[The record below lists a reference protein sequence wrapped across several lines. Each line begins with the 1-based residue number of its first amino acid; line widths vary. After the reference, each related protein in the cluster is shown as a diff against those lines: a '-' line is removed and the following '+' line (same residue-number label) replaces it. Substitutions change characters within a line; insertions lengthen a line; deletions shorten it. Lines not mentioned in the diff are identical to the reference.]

1 MLDKDSL
8 KPVLESLIFAA
19 DSAISFDKLSGIL
32 EGEEKAIIRE
42 ALNELIEDYRA
53 KAGGFLIEEVA
64 NGFQF
69 RTNPEFA
76 PWLRKFFKI
85 GMQKISKAAMESLAV
100 VAYKQPVTRGEIE
113 AVRGVDSG
121 GVLAT
126 LMEKRFIKIVGRKEV
141 PGRPVVYGTTK
152 EFLETF
158 DLKDLSCLPTLKDIQ
173 KMEEE
178 YAQKEGQGTA
188 ETTVEDRVQG
198 AENTQGGVED
208 EIQESIQDGTARGP
222 EGEELQASAEDE
234 HGDDWEETDSEEMGS
249 GRREERPESGTP
261 GGRSGEED
269 AENGSSDSGPGETE
283 PEDGAPNGRPGEEN
297 AENGTSDSD
306 EMGSGGREASPE
318 AEADDETGPGEE
330 RPESGTSG
338 GRPGEE
344 NAENG
349 ASGSELGEESSENGA
364 SYGRASGE
372 TPEDGASGGRPGE
385 ENAENGAS
393 GSESGEESSE
403 DGKPGR
409 RASGEAPEDPD
420 AEGAGPEERRGEGED
435 PDSETES

>member
-1 MLDKDSL
+1 MLDKDNL

-19 DSAISFDKLSGIL
+19 DSAISFEKLAGIL

-42 ALNELIEDYRA
+42 ALGELIEDYRA
-53 KAGGFLIEEVA
+53 KAGGFLIEEVGG
-64 NGFQF
+64 GFQF

-100 VAYKQPVTRGEIE
+100 IAYKQPVTRGEIE

-198 AENTQGGVED
+198 AEKAPGSLED
-208 EIQESIQDGTARGP
+208 EVQESIQDGTGVP
-222 EGEELQASAEDE
+222 EGEDIQASA
-234 HGDDWEETDSEEMGS
+234 GDWEETDPDEAGGDSETGEAEPDL
-249 GRREERPESGTP
+249 EERDREGDPDTEGPEAGTP
-261 GGRSGEED
+261 
-269 AENGSSDSGPGETE
+269 ENGESEGGEAGEAEGDSIE
-283 PEDGAPNGRPGEEN
+283 PDLEERDREGAPDTEG
-297 AENGTSDSD
+297 
-306 EMGSGGREASPE
+306 PE
-318 AEADDETGPGEE
+318 AG
-330 RPESGTSG
+330 
-338 GRPGEE
+338 
-344 NAENG
+344 
-349 ASGSELGEESSENGA
+349 
-364 SYGRASGE
+364 
-372 TPEDGASGGRPGE
+372 TPEDGD
-385 ENAENGAS
+385 
-393 GSESGEESSE
+393 SEG
-403 DGKPGR
+403 
-409 RASGEAPEDPD
+409 GEAEGDSIEPD
-420 AEGAGPEERRGEGED
+420 LEERDREGD
-435 PDSETES
+435 PDSETEDGISERAGAEERDGEGEDTDPETEGKV

>member
-19 DSAISFDKLSGIL
+19 DSAISFEKLSGIL

-42 ALNELIEDYRA
+42 ALGELIEDYRA
-53 KAGGFLIEEVA
+53 KAGGFLIEEVGG
-64 NGFQF
+64 GFQF

-85 GMQKISKAAMESLAV
+85 GLQKISKAAMESLAV
-100 VAYKQPVTRGEIE
+100 IAYKQPVTRGEIE

-178 YAQKEGQGTA
+178 YAQTEGQGTA

-198 AENTQGGVED
+198 AEEAQGGLED
-208 EIQESIQDGTARGP
+208 EVQESVQDGTAGAP
-222 EGEELQASAEDE
+222 EGEDLQVSAEDG
-234 HGDDWEETDSEEMGS
+234 HGDGWEETDSEETGPV
-249 GRREERPESGTP
+249 GRPEEG
-261 GGRSGEED
+261 
-269 AENGSSDSGPGETE
+269 
-283 PEDGAPNGRPGEEN
+283 PEDGAFEEPDLEERDREGDPDSENEIGEASEEPGEV
-297 AENGTSDSD
+297 DSED
-306 EMGSGGREASPE
+306 GAASEGSGEEGPEDGTPE
-318 AEADDETGPGEE
+318 AGEVD
-330 RPESGTSG
+330 S
-338 GRPGEE
+338 
-344 NAENG
+344 ENG
-349 ASGSELGEESSENGA
+349 ASGEESGEEGSEDAA

-372 TPEDGASGGRPGE
+372 TPENGDSERTDTE
-385 ENAENGAS
+385 E
-393 GSESGEESSE
+393 
-403 DGKPGR
+403 D
-409 RASGEAPEDPD
+409 
-420 AEGAGPEERRGEGED
+420 RGEGED
-435 PDSETES
+435 PDPETEGKV